1 MIIRKMTASF
11 GRLNHETLELHEG
24 LNILSAPNES
34 GKSTWAEFLLA
45 MLYGVDTSQRQKAGG
60 PIPVKERC
68 RPWSGAPMEGT
79 VELEQNGRRITLERT
94 SAGKAPM
101 SVFRAYDTQ
110 TGQSVESLHGT
121 DCGQQLLGVPRS
133 VFERSAFIRQCD
145 LPVSGDAALE
155 QRLSALVT
163 TGEADCASSVVE
175 KQLRDLKNR
184 CSRSRT
190 GLIWQAQTEL
200 DEIQGALNEL
210 SQVQG
215 QISELQAKKE
225 ELKQRQT
232 ELEKANQALQALD
245 AQQKQEQLRRCE
257 QACRAAAEKCAT
269 LEQGCA
275 RLPAPEILKELSGR
289 LNTLQEQIQ
298 TAAMDAAISTQEVAQ
313 PTPPPVFQG
322 KTPEQAAGQ
331 AGEDRARYDAL
342 TAPRQAQRPVLF
354 ILGLLLMA
362 LGVGCCCLIGLW
374 GTPALLG
381 LLPATGGGVCLLL
394 WRYRKQALEKKAQDD
409 ARQAQQLLAQY
420 GVSAPEEMQALAAAY
435 GRDIERYTAEKQAA
449 QAQKAASRRRME
461 ELEQTQRTLFAQIAG
476 FSADSGSFSACR
488 KAVDTALQAHQA
500 LQSAQREFTQAEQQ
514 RQAVAQAIG
523 QLQDMPMADAA
534 AYAGLDPAQVRFR
547 LSQCSADLQSVRLEL
562 ERYRGS
568 LSHLGDRMVLEAK
581 KEALQER
588 LAALRQ
594 TDQAIDLATEAL
606 QQANAS
612 LQERFSPL
620 LCRQAGEIFSQLTN
634 GKYERLLLD
643 KKLTAS
649 AQETGQNI
657 LRPALALSCGTVDQ
671 LYLAVRLA
679 ISRLLLPEDA
689 PLVLDDALMA
699 FDDERTALALQVL
712 RKEAQTRQI
721 LLFTCHRREL
731 EL

>member
-1 MIIRKMTASF
+1 
-11 GRLNHETLELHEG
+11 
-24 LNILSAPNES
+24 
-34 GKSTWAEFLLA
+34 
-45 MLYGVDTSQRQKAGG
+45 
-60 PIPVKERC
+60 
-68 RPWSGAPMEGT
+68 
-79 VELEQNGRRITLERT
+79 
-94 SAGKAPM
+94 
-101 SVFRAYDTQ
+101 
-110 TGQSVESLHGT
+110 
-121 DCGQQLLGVPRS
+121 
-133 VFERSAFIRQCD
+133 
-145 LPVSGDAALE
+145 
-155 QRLSALVT
+155 
-163 TGEADCASSVVE
+163 
-175 KQLRDLKNR
+175 
-184 CSRSRT
+184 
-190 GLIWQAQTEL
+190 
-200 DEIQGALNEL
+200 
-210 SQVQG
+210 
-215 QISELQAKKE
+215 
-225 ELKQRQT
+225 
-232 ELEKANQALQALD
+232 
-245 AQQKQEQLRRCE
+245 
-257 QACRAAAEKCAT
+257 
-269 LEQGCA
+269 
-275 RLPAPEILKELSGR
+275 
-289 LNTLQEQIQ
+289 
-298 TAAMDAAISTQEVAQ
+298 
-313 PTPPPVFQG
+313 
-322 KTPEQAAGQ
+322 
-331 AGEDRARYDAL
+331 
-342 TAPRQAQRPVLF
+342 
-354 ILGLLLMA
+354 
-362 LGVGCCCLIGLW
+362 
-374 GTPALLG
+374 
-381 LLPATGGGVCLLL
+381 
-394 WRYRKQALEKKAQDD
+394 
-409 ARQAQQLLAQY
+409 
-420 GVSAPEEMQALAAAY
+420 
-435 GRDIERYTAEKQAA
+435 
-449 QAQKAASRRRME
+449 
-461 ELEQTQRTLFAQIAG
+461 
-476 FSADSGSFSACR
+476 
-488 KAVDTALQAHQA
+488 
-500 LQSAQREFTQAEQQ
+500 
-514 RQAVAQAIG
+514 
-523 QLQDMPMADAA
+523 MADAA